1 MCDNFFVGSCLRTIL
16 LLHVKDRDYQTIGTM
31 LMFVVHSSSS
41 SSTFNSIKHSIHLGI
56 ISKIFIYV
64 KFISHYFYV
73 IYDEVNSLLNN
84 SKVEHYVNNVNKM
97 LV

>member
-16 LLHVKDRDYQTIGTM
+16 LLHVKDRDYQTM
-31 LMFVVHSSSS
+31 LIFVVHSSSS

-56 ISKIFIYV
+56 ISKIFINV